1 MRGPQPDRFVHRAR
15 VSRLRPDR
23 VICYGSRMS
32 AFGPRDQLKLPLSR
46 DVPAG
51 AAEFVRSGS
60 NAGAVEILER
70 WPDGGD
76 PVLAICGPAGCGKS
90 HLAGIWAERV
100 GAIAL
105 HGAEAGLAD
114 PLELEGRPVLLD
126 RAQDAD
132 DVTLFH
138 LINLAQSG
146 GGALLL
152 ASRPAPRAWT
162 TTLPDLRSRLD
173 VIRTVTLQEP
183 DDAVLAAILR
193 ARFAAR
199 SITPGDDLID
209 YLVRRID
216 RSATAVESVVERL
229 DAEHRPVTRTLARQ
243 VLEAR
248 DATGELFD

>member
-1 MRGPQPDRFVHRAR
+1 MHVPVR
-15 VSRLRPDR
+15 
-23 VICYGSRMS
+23 
-32 AFGPRDQLKLPLSR
+32 RDQLNQLKLPLER

-51 AAEFVRSGS
+51 AAEFVRSPS
-60 NAGAVEILER
+60 NTEAMAVLEH
-70 WPDGGD
+70 WPDGGEQ
-76 PVLAICGPAGCGKS
+76 VLALHGPAGCGKS
-90 HLAGIWAERV
+90 HLAAIWAERV

-132 DVTLFH
+132 DETLFH

-152 ASRPAPRAWT
+152 ASRPAPRAWDT
-162 TTLPDLRSRLD
+162 VLPDLRSRLD
-173 VIRTVTLQEP
+173 VVRVIAMQEP
-183 DDAVLAAILR
+183 DDTVLAAILR

-199 SITPGDDLID
+199 SITPGDELID

-216 RSATAVESVVERL
+216 RSAAAVEAVVDRL
-229 DAEHRPVTRTLARQ
+229 DAEHRPVTRALARQ
-243 VLEAR
+243 VLDS
-248 DATGELFD
+248 DAATRELFD